1 MSHNSIKKYAAFIFM
16 FFTVLSGSSDSIDS
30 DSIVK
35 FGRKAIINII
45 TTNKL
50 MLQDIRI
57 TSGQLTNKSAED
69 KEGLREFPDTYA
81 EDSHLGNIQ
90 TYIFPLIIFI
100 LCINYLLLQN
110 NIWKNAV
117 F

>member
-16 FFTVLSGSSDSIDS
+16 FFTVLSGSSDGIDS

-57 TSGQLTNKSAED
+57 TSGQLTSKAAADN
-69 KEGLREFPDTYA
+69 EGLREFLDSYA
-81 EDSHLGNIQ
+81 EDSHLDNIRV
-90 TYIFPLIIFI
+90 YVFPLIVFV
-100 LCINYLLLQN
+100 LCIDYLLLQN